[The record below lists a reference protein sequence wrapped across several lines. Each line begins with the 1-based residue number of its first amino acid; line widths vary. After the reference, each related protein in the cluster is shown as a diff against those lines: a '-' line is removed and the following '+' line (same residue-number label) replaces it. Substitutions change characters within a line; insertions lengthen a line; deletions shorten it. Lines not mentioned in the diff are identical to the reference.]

1 MGLEPVAGEEEEVI
15 HFKAIYRSHNLL
27 KRSFKPKAT
36 VVSSLLLDP
45 QVYFLAYYSLQSVLK
60 PIRKKPMRKHQQHR
74 VYYSISESITKSI
87 TSLLRPT
94 LQSTVSVEDD
104 YSCIQTVGA
113 EVNASI
119 YSAYTSLH
127 LIPTDESLR

>member
-1 MGLEPVAGEEEEVI
+1 MGLEPVAEEEEEVI

-27 KRSFKPKAT
+27 KRSFEPKAT

-60 PIRKKPMRKHQQHR
+60 PIRKKPIRKHQQHR
-74 VYYSISESITKSI
+74 VYYSISKSITKSI

-94 LQSTVSVEDD
+94 LQSTVCIEVDVHSVRV
-104 YSCIQTVGA
+104 C
-113 EVNASI
+113 
-119 YSAYTSLH
+119 
-127 LIPTDESLR
+127 